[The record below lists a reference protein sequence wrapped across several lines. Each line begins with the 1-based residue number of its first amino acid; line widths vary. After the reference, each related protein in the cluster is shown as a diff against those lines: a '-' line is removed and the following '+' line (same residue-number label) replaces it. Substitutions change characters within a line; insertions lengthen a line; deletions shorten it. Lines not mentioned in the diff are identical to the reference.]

1 MILASVRREGRIALA
16 VSGSGI
22 AAQLLTGGRP
32 AHSTF
37 RLPLN
42 PDDTSTSNFGVRS
55 SEAALLKQTSL
66 IVWDEAPMT
75 HQYQYEAVDRTLQDL
90 LENDLPIGGIAMLLS
105 GDFRQALPVIPEL
118 DRQR

>member
-1 MILASVRREGRIALA
+1 
-16 VSGSGI
+16 
-22 AAQLLTGGRP
+22 
-32 AHSTF
+32 
-37 RLPLN
+37 
-42 PDDTSTSNFGVRS
+42 
-55 SEAALLKQTSL
+55 
-66 IVWDEAPMT
+66 MT